1 MSEELKLQRL
11 QEVIATFNSNIY
23 ATCENE
29 VGKYHL
35 ILVEGQGQKKQH
47 RDIMLTGRTDTN
59 KRCMLPIAPAVLC
72 EEVDGLQALITS
84 TDVPVASQ
92 TENARVPQAGD
103 YVLVK
108 IEKAKGKILY
118 AHPPVAITKLSTYW
132 RVLQQ
137 NGRIV

>member
-1 MSEELKLQRL
+1 M
-11 QEVIATFNSNIY
+11 IATFNANIY

-35 ILVEGQGQKKQH
+35 VLVEGQGQKKQH

-59 KRCMLPIAPAVLC
+59 KRCMLPIAPAITC
-72 EEVDGLQALITS
+72 EEVTGLQALMAA
-84 TDVPVASQ
+84 TDVPVPSQ
-92 TENARVPQAGD
+92 AENARVPQAGD

-118 AHPPVAITKLSTYW
+118 AHPPVAITRLSTYW
-132 RVLQQ
+132 KVLQED
-137 NGRIV
+137 GRIV